1 MGGFSWLFRRCFSL
15 PEKLCFFFKQAVGY
29 LHATVQLLTFSFLV
43 LFWLCF
49 PSPVFSNY
57 LYKAEQLSAE
67 GAKFSWAEVE
77 SKSLKIVLEYRV
89 GEGNCKRT
97 NLGSGFLISPDG
109 LFVTAYHVMRYCLLG
124 QSEVNR
130 FAESVDCSTA
140 EAHPQVRYKALNG
153 DREFEIQILSHLTEQ
168 DSTNGKTAHT
178 PDEIIKHRDFVIGKL
193 KPQAG
198 IRFSYWE
205 LPDFEQGI
213 ISLSNPRAEFELKP
227 LLPPKRVFIA
237 GYPRDRDLE
246 IASGYLN
253 LKDENHRGYFA
264 ANYTLYARG
273 YLEKEGISPDT
284 QWGMR
289 VENHMSGGAVVD
301 AAGSLVGVI
310 VNGSRNTAGILS
322 IENII
327 ENFFSRI
334 GRSGA
339 APAVILT
346 PTETPLYLR
355 ENPPD

>member
-1 MGGFSWLFRRCFSL
+1 MQVLTFLILLWLSL
-15 PEKLCFFFKQAVGY
+15 PSVALG
-29 LHATVQLLTFSFLV
+29 
-43 LFWLCF
+43 
-49 PSPVFSNY
+49 NY
-57 LYKAEQLSAE
+57 LSKAEQLSAE
-67 GAKFSWAEVE
+67 GVKFSWSEVE
-77 SKSLKIVLEYRV
+77 SKSLKIILEYQD
-89 GEGNCKRT
+89 GEGNWKRT
-97 NLGSGFLISPDG
+97 NLGSGFLISSDG
-109 LFVTAYHVMRYCLLG
+109 LFVTAYHVMKYCLLG

-130 FAESVDCSTA
+130 FFESVDCSIA
-140 EAHPQVRYKALNG
+140 QPRVRYKALNG

-168 DSTNGKTAHT
+168 DSTNGKTVHT
-178 PDEIIKHRDFVIGKL
+178 PDEIIKQRDFVIGKL
-193 KPQAG
+193 INQPG

-205 LPDFEQGI
+205 LPDFEQGT

-246 IASGYLN
+246 IAYGFLN

-264 ANYTLYARG
+264 ANYTLYAPG

-289 VENHMSGGAVVD
+289 VENHMSGGAVLD

-327 ENFFSRI
+327 ENFFSRT
-334 GRSGA
+334 GRLGA
-339 APAVILT
+339 SPAVILT